1 MLAHSFVVGAVDG
14 VLVEVAQAEE
24 LDGAQGGEVLV
35 EALLDEQA
43 GKSVV
48 KLAVDAAE
56 QMVEEAFGLV
66 GGEPGF
72 ILFQSDA
79 TRAAKLAFHLPKQ
92 KVFLYVRILLK
103 D

>member
-1 MLAHSFVVGAVDG
+1 MLAYFFVVGAVDG
-14 VLVEVAQAEE
+14 VLVEMAQAEE

-35 EALLDEQA
+35 EALLDEQVE
-43 GKSVV
+43 GGVV
-48 KLAVDAAE
+48 QLAVDAAE
-56 QMVEEAFGLV
+56 QVVEEAFGLV

-72 ILFQSDA
+72 VLFQSDA
-79 TRAAKLAFHLPKQ
+79 TRAAKLAFHIPKQ